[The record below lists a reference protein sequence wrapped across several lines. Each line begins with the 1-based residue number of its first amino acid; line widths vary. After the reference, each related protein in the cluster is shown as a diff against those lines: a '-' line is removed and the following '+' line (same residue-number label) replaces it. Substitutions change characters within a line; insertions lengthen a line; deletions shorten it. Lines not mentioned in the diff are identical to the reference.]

1 MSETAPS
8 DQDDLLGGLAPSD
21 DVPPYHP
28 DDPGFG
34 MEDAGPASQPM
45 PQPEPKTPLDVL
57 RNIFGYDSFRGQQ
70 AEIIDHV
77 IAGNDALVLMPTGG
91 GKSLCYQVPALCRDG
106 TAVVVSPLIALM
118 KDQVDALNQ
127 LGIKAAF
134 INSTLHP
141 EAAREI
147 ETRAIEGDID
157 LLYVAP
163 ERFAT
168 DRFLNL
174 LDRIRISLFA
184 IDEAHCVSQWGHD
197 FRPEYRRLDLL
208 PKRFP
213 HVPRIALTA
222 TADTPT
228 RKDIAENLHLTEARS
243 FITGFDRPNITYRI
257 ETKGNAK
264 QRLLS
269 FLNREHPNDA
279 GIVYCLSRRKTE
291 DVAQWLTDNGRP
303 ALPYHA
309 GLSQEMRQRHQDRFL
324 REDGLIICAT
334 VAFGMGIDKP
344 NVRFVAHLN
353 LPKSMEAYY
362 QETGRAGRDGL
373 PANAWMNYD
382 LSDIVSIRSMLLSSE
397 APDSQKRIEQ
407 RKLDALVG
415 LAETTKCR
423 RQVILSYFGE
433 DVTEPCGNCD
443 TCLEPVDTWDATDA
457 SRKALSAVYRTG
469 QRFGP
474 AHIIEVLMG
483 RKTEKIRQ
491 NGHDGLSVYAIG
503 KDIAQPQWRSV
514 FRQLLAMGYLQVDV
528 EGHGGV
534 FLTDDCRPVLRG
546 EKVVEMRLDTSE
558 RKRATTKRL
567 RDFDTEFDT
576 EEDRDLWERLRTL
589 RRELATTQ
597 NVPPYVI
604 FSDRTLWEMVRFKPR
619 TLEDMAAIN
628 GVGAKKLDQYGL
640 VFLDVVDSRR

>member
-1 MSETAPS
+1 MN
-8 DQDDLLGGLAPSD
+8 DLLDRPVQRLPI
-21 DVPPYHP
+21 
-28 DDPGFG
+28 
-34 MEDAGPASQPM
+34 
-45 PQPEPKTPLDVL
+45 DVL
-57 RNIFGYDSFRGQQ
+57 REVFGYDSFRGQQ

-91 GKSLCYQVPALCRDG
+91 GKSLCYQVPALCCSG

-127 LGIKAAF
+127 LGVKAAF
-134 INSTLHP
+134 INSTLAP

-147 ETRAIEGDID
+147 EARAVDGDID

-174 LDRIRISLFA
+174 LDRISISLFA

-208 PKRFP
+208 PTRFA

-228 RKDIAENLHLTEARS
+228 RKDIAENLHLTDAKC

-269 FLNREHPNDA
+269 FLNREHAEDA

-309 GLSQEMRQRHQDRFL
+309 GLTQETRQLHQDRFL
-324 REDGLIICAT
+324 REDGMIICAT

-382 LSDIVSIRSMLLSSE
+382 LSDIVSIRSMVASSDAPE
-397 APDSQKRIEQ
+397 AQKRIES

-433 DVTEPCGNCD
+433 DQHQPCGNCD

-474 AHIIEVLMG
+474 AHVIEVLMG

-491 NGHDGLSVYAIG
+491 NGHDQLSVYAIG
-503 KDIAQPQWRSV
+503 KDIPQPQWRSV

-534 FLTDDCRPVLRG
+534 YLTEESRPVLRG
-546 EKVVEMRLDTSE
+546 EKVVEMRKDPGES
-558 RKRATTKRL
+558 KRAMTRRL
-567 RDFDTEFDT
+567 RDFDTEFENED
-576 EEDRDLWERLRTL
+576 DRDLWERLRTM
-589 RRELATTQ
+589 RRELATSQ

-619 TLEDMAAIN
+619 TLEDMASIN
-628 GVGAKKLDQYGL
+628 GVGVKKLDQYGL
-640 VFLDVVDSRR
+640 AFLDVMDGRR

>member
-1 MSETAPS
+1 MPDTIPLTG
-8 DQDDLLGGLAPSD
+8 LLD
-21 DVPPYHP
+21 R
-28 DDPGFG
+28 
-34 MEDAGPASQPM
+34 PAQRLPI
-45 PQPEPKTPLDVL
+45 DVL
-57 RNIFGYDSFRGQQ
+57 REVFGYDSFRGQQ

-91 GKSLCYQVPALCRDG
+91 GKSLCYQIPALCRSG
-106 TAVVVSPLIALM
+106 TAIVVSPLIALM
-118 KDQVDALNQ
+118 KDQVDALSQ
-127 LGIKAAF
+127 LGVKAAF
-134 INSTLHP
+134 INSTLSP
-141 EAAREI
+141 DAAREI
-147 ETRAIEGDID
+147 ETRAIDGDID

-174 LDRIRISLFA
+174 LDRISISLFA

-208 PKRFP
+208 PTRFP
-213 HVPRIALTA
+213 HVPRVALTA

-228 RKDIAENLHLTEARS
+228 RKDIAENLHLTNAQC
-243 FITGFDRPNITYRI
+243 FLTGFDRPNITYRI
-257 ETKGNAK
+257 ETKGNSK

-269 FLNREHPNDA
+269 FLNREHPEDA

-309 GLSQEMRQRHQDRFL
+309 GLTQETRQLHQDRFL

-382 LSDIVSIRSMLLSSE
+382 LSDIVSIRSMLASSD
-397 APDSQKRIEQ
+397 APDSQKRIES

-415 LAETTKCR
+415 LAETTRCR

-433 DVTEPCGNCD
+433 EDTKPCGNCD
-443 TCLEPVDTWDATDA
+443 TCLEPVDTWDATEA

-491 NGHDGLSVYAIG
+491 NNHDDLSVYGIG
-503 KDIAQPQWRSV
+503 KDVSQPQWRSV

-534 FLTDDCRPVLRG
+534 YLTEESRPVLRG
-546 EKVVEMRLDTSE
+546 EKVVEMRKDPGES
-558 RKRATTKRL
+558 KRTMTKRL
-567 RDFDTEFDT
+567 RDFDTEFEN

-589 RRELATTQ
+589 RRELATSQ

-619 TLEDMAAIN
+619 TLQDMASIN
-628 GVGAKKLDQYGL
+628 GVGVKKLDQYAL
-640 VFLDVVDSRR
+640 VFLDVMDGRR

>member
-1 MSETAPS
+1 MPEPMS
-8 DQDDLLGGLAPSD
+8 DLLD
-21 DVPPYHP
+21 R
-28 DDPGFG
+28 
-34 MEDAGPASQPM
+34 PAQRLPI
-45 PQPEPKTPLDVL
+45 DVL
-57 RNIFGYDSFRGQQ
+57 REVFGYDSFRGQQ

-91 GKSLCYQVPALCRDG
+91 GKSLCYQVPALCRPG

-127 LGIKAAF
+127 LGVKAAF
-134 INSTLHP
+134 INSSMAP
-141 EAAREI
+141 DAAREI
-147 ETRAIEGDID
+147 ETRAIDGDID

-163 ERFAT
+163 ERFAS
-168 DRFLNL
+168 DRFLSL
-174 LDRIRISLFA
+174 LDRISISLFA

-208 PKRFP
+208 PTRFS

-228 RKDIAENLHLTEARS
+228 RKDIAENLHLTQAQC

-269 FLNREHPNDA
+269 FLNREHAEDA

-291 DVAQWLTDNGRP
+291 DVAQWLSENGRA

-309 GLSQEMRQRHQDRFL
+309 GLTQETRQLHQDRFL

-382 LSDIVSIRSMLLSSE
+382 LSDIVSIRSMVAGSE
-397 APDSQKRIEQ
+397 APEAQKRIES

-433 DVTEPCGNCD
+433 NQHQPCGNCD
-443 TCLEPVDTWDATDA
+443 TCLEPVETWDATDA

-474 AHIIEVLMG
+474 AHVIEVLMG

-491 NGHDGLSVYAIG
+491 NGHDKLSVYAIG

-534 FLTDDCRPVLRG
+534 YLTEESRPVLRG
-546 EKVVEMRLDTSE
+546 EKVVEMRKDPGET
-558 RKRATTKRL
+558 KRAMTRRL
-567 RDFDTEFDT
+567 RDFDTEFEN

-589 RRELATTQ
+589 RRELATSQ

-619 TLEDMAAIN
+619 TLEDMTSIN
-628 GVGAKKLDQYGL
+628 GVGVKKLDQYGL
-640 VFLDVVDSRR
+640 VFLDVMDGRR

>member
-1 MSETAPS
+1 MP
-8 DQDDLLGGLAPSD
+8 DLLDRP
-21 DVPPYHP
+21 VQR
-28 DDPGFG
+28 
-34 MEDAGPASQPM
+34 QPI
-45 PQPEPKTPLDVL
+45 DVL
-57 RNIFGYDSFRGQQ
+57 QEVFGYDRFRGQQ

-91 GKSLCYQVPALCRDG
+91 GKSLCYQVPALCRPG

-127 LGIKAAF
+127 LGVKAAF
-134 INSTLHP
+134 INSTLAP
-141 EAAREI
+141 DAAREI
-147 ETRAIEGDID
+147 ETRAVDGDID

-163 ERFAT
+163 ERFAS

-174 LDRIRISLFA
+174 LDRISISLFA

-208 PKRFP
+208 PTRFA

-228 RKDIAENLHLTEARS
+228 RKDIAENLHLTDAQC

-269 FLNREHPNDA
+269 FLNREHPKDA

-291 DVAQWLTDNGRP
+291 DVAQWLSDNGRP

-309 GLSQEMRQRHQDRFL
+309 GLTQETRQLHQDRFL

-382 LSDIVSIRSMLLSSE
+382 LSDIVSIRSMVAGSE
-397 APDSQKRIEQ
+397 APEAQKRIES

-423 RQVILSYFGE
+423 REVILSYFGE
-433 DVTEPCGNCD
+433 DRHDPCGNCD
-443 TCLEPVDTWDATDA
+443 TCLEPVETWDATQA

-474 AHIIEVLMG
+474 AHVIEVLMG

-491 NGHDGLSVYAIG
+491 NGHDQLSVYAIG

-534 FLTDDCRPVLRG
+534 YLTEESRPVLRG
-546 EKVVEMRLDTSE
+546 EKVVEMRKDPGE
-558 RKRATTKRL
+558 NKRAMTKRL
-567 RDFDTEFDT
+567 RDFDTEFEN

-619 TLEDMAAIN
+619 TLEDMASIN
-628 GVGAKKLDQYGL
+628 GVGVKKLDQYGL
-640 VFLDVVDSRR
+640 PFLDVMDGRR

>member
-1 MSETAPS
+1 MN
-8 DQDDLLGGLAPSD
+8 DLLD
-21 DVPPYHP
+21 R
-28 DDPGFG
+28 
-34 MEDAGPASQPM
+34 PAQRLPI
-45 PQPEPKTPLDVL
+45 DVL
-57 RNIFGYDSFRGQQ
+57 REVFGYDSFRGQQ

-91 GKSLCYQVPALCRDG
+91 GKSLCYQVPALCRPG

-127 LGIKAAF
+127 LGVKAAF
-134 INSTLHP
+134 INSTLAP
-141 EAAREI
+141 DAAREI
-147 ETRAIEGDID
+147 ETRAVDGDID

-163 ERFAT
+163 ERFAS

-174 LDRIRISLFA
+174 LDRISISLFA

-208 PKRFP
+208 PTRFA

-228 RKDIAENLHLTEARS
+228 RKDIAENLHLTDAQC

-269 FLNREHPNDA
+269 FLNREHAEDA

-291 DVAQWLTDNGRP
+291 DVAQWLSENGRP

-309 GLSQEMRQRHQDRFL
+309 GLTQETRQLHQDRFL

-382 LSDIVSIRSMLLSSE
+382 LSDIVSIRSMVLGSDAPE
-397 APDSQKRIEQ
+397 AQKRIES

-433 DVTEPCGNCD
+433 DQHQPCGNCD
-443 TCLEPVDTWDATDA
+443 TCLEPVETWDATQA

-474 AHIIEVLMG
+474 AHVIEVLMG

-491 NGHDGLSVYAIG
+491 NGHDKLSVYAIG

-534 FLTDDCRPVLRG
+534 YLTEESRPVLRG
-546 EKVVEMRLDTSE
+546 EKVVEMRKDPGES
-558 RKRATTKRL
+558 KRAMTKRL
-567 RDFDTEFDT
+567 RDFDTEFEN

-589 RRELATTQ
+589 RRELATSQ

-619 TLEDMAAIN
+619 TLEDMASIN
-628 GVGAKKLDQYGL
+628 GVGVKKLDQYGL
-640 VFLDVVDSRR
+640 AFLDVMDGRR

>member
-1 MSETAPS
+1 MSDPSFFADSDFETSPTPPPVRAP
-8 DQDDLLGGLAPSD
+8 LEVLK
-21 DVPPYHP
+21 DV
-28 DDPGFG
+28 
-34 MEDAGPASQPM
+34 
-45 PQPEPKTPLDVL
+45 
-57 RNIFGYDSFRGQQ
+57 FGYDSFRGPQ

-91 GKSLCYQVPALCRDG
+91 GKSLCYQVPALCRPG

-118 KDQVDALNQ
+118 KDQVDALTQ

-134 INSTLHP
+134 INSTLAPDH
-141 EAAREI
+141 AREI
-147 ETRAIEGDID
+147 EMRAIEGDID

-208 PKRFP
+208 PTRFP

-222 TADTPT
+222 TADAPT
-228 RKDIAENLHLTEARS
+228 RKDIAENLHLTDARC
-243 FITGFDRPNITYRI
+243 FLTGFDRPNITYRI
-257 ETKGNAK
+257 ETKGNGK

-269 FLNREHPNDA
+269 FLNREHAEDA

-291 DVAQWLTDNGRP
+291 DIAQWLTDNGRP

-309 GLSQEMRQRHQDRFL
+309 GLSQETRQLHQDRFL

-382 LSDIVSIRSMLLSSE
+382 LSDIVSIRGMLISSD
-397 APDSQKRIEQ
+397 APDAQKRIEQ
-407 RKLDALVG
+407 RKLDALIG

-433 DVTEPCGNCD
+433 ADAKPCGNCD

-474 AHIIEVLMG
+474 AHVIEVLMG
-483 RKTEKIRQ
+483 RNTEKIRQ
-491 NGHDGLSVYAIG
+491 TGHDKTTVYGLG

-514 FRQLLAMGYLQVDV
+514 FRQLLAMGYLQVDE

-534 FLTDDCRPVLRG
+534 YLTEASRPVLRG

-558 RKRATTKRL
+558 RKRATTQRL
-567 RDFDTEFDT
+567 RDFDTFF
-576 EEDRDLWERLRTL
+576 EDEDDRKMWEALRAL
-589 RRELATTQ
+589 RRELATSQ

-604 FSDRTLWEMVRFKPR
+604 FNDRTLSEMVRFKPR
-619 TLEDMAAIN
+619 NLNDMAAIN

-640 VFLDVVDSRR
+640 AFLDITDGRT

>member
-1 MSETAPS
+1 MPDTAPLP
-8 DQDDLLGGLAPSD
+8 DLLD
-21 DVPPYHP
+21 R
-28 DDPGFG
+28 
-34 MEDAGPASQPM
+34 PAQRLPI
-45 PQPEPKTPLDVL
+45 DVL
-57 RNIFGYDSFRGQQ
+57 REVFGYDSFRGQQ

-91 GKSLCYQVPALCRDG
+91 GKSLCYQIPALCRSG
-106 TAVVVSPLIALM
+106 TAIVVSPLIALM
-118 KDQVDALNQ
+118 KDQVDALSQ
-127 LGIKAAF
+127 LGVKAAF
-134 INSTLHP
+134 INSTLSP
-141 EAAREI
+141 DAAREI
-147 ETRAIEGDID
+147 ETRAIDGDID

-174 LDRIRISLFA
+174 LDRISISLFA

-208 PKRFP
+208 PTRFP
-213 HVPRIALTA
+213 HVPRVALTA

-228 RKDIAENLHLTEARS
+228 RKDIAENLHLTNAQC
-243 FITGFDRPNITYRI
+243 FLTGFDRPNITYRI
-257 ETKGNAK
+257 ETKGNSK

-269 FLNREHPNDA
+269 FLNREHPEDA

-309 GLSQEMRQRHQDRFL
+309 GLTQETRQLHQDRFL

-382 LSDIVSIRSMLLSSE
+382 LSDIVSIRSMLASSD
-397 APDSQKRIEQ
+397 APDSQKRIES

-415 LAETTKCR
+415 LAETTRCR

-433 DVTEPCGNCD
+433 EDTKPCGNCD
-443 TCLEPVDTWDATDA
+443 TCLEPVDTWDATEA

-491 NGHDGLSVYAIG
+491 NNHDDLSVYGIG
-503 KDIAQPQWRSV
+503 KDVSQPQWRSV

-534 FLTDDCRPVLRG
+534 YLTEESRPVLRG
-546 EKVVEMRLDTSE
+546 EKVVEMRKDPGES
-558 RKRATTKRL
+558 KRTMTKRL
-567 RDFDTEFDT
+567 RDFDTEFEN

-589 RRELATTQ
+589 RRELAISQ

-619 TLEDMAAIN
+619 TLQDMASIN
-628 GVGAKKLDQYGL
+628 GVGVKKLDQYGL
-640 VFLDVVDSRR
+640 VFLDVMDGRR

>member
-1 MSETAPS
+1 MPDTSPTT
-8 DQDDLLGGLAPSD
+8 DLLD
-21 DVPPYHP
+21 R
-28 DDPGFG
+28 
-34 MEDAGPASQPM
+34 PARRLPI
-45 PQPEPKTPLDVL
+45 DVL
-57 RNIFGYDSFRGQQ
+57 REVFGYDSFRGQQ
-70 AEIIDHV
+70 AEVIDHV

-91 GKSLCYQVPALCRDG
+91 GKSLCYQVPALCLPG
-106 TAVVVSPLIALM
+106 TAIVVSPLIALM
-118 KDQVDALNQ
+118 KDQVDALSQ
-127 LGIKAAF
+127 LGVKAAF
-134 INSTLHP
+134 INSTLSLD
-141 EAAREI
+141 AAREI
-147 ETRAIEGDID
+147 EARVIDGDID

-174 LDRIRISLFA
+174 LDRISISLFA

-208 PKRFP
+208 PTRFA

-222 TADTPT
+222 TADAPT
-228 RKDIAENLHLTEARS
+228 RKDIAENLHLTNAQC
-243 FITGFDRPNITYRI
+243 FLTGFDRPNITYRI
-257 ETKGNAK
+257 ETKGNSK

-269 FLNREHPNDA
+269 FLNREHIEDA

-291 DVAQWLTDNGRP
+291 DVAQWLSDNGRP

-309 GLSQEMRQRHQDRFL
+309 GLPQETRQLHQDRFL
-324 REDGLIICAT
+324 REEGLIICAT

-382 LSDIVSIRSMLLSSE
+382 LSDIVSIRSMLASSD
-397 APDSQKRIEQ
+397 APDSQKRIES

-433 DVTEPCGNCD
+433 EDIKPCGNCD
-443 TCLEPVDTWDATDA
+443 TCLEPVETWDATEA
-457 SRKALSAVYRTG
+457 SRKALSGVYRTG

-491 NGHDGLSVYAIG
+491 NNHDSLSVYGIG
-503 KDIAQPQWRSV
+503 KDIPQPQWRSI

-528 EGHGGV
+528 EGHGGIY
-534 FLTDDCRPVLRG
+534 LTEESRPVLRG
-546 EKVVEMRLDTSE
+546 EKVVEMRKDPGE
-558 RKRATTKRL
+558 NKRTTTKRL
-567 RDFDTEFDT
+567 RDFDTNFED
-576 EEDRDLWERLRTL
+576 EEDRDLWERLRSQ
-589 RRELATTQ
+589 RRELATSQ

-619 TLEDMAAIN
+619 TLEDMASIN
-628 GVGAKKLDQYGL
+628 GIGAKKLDQYGL
-640 VFLDVVDSRR
+640 VFLDVMDGRR

>member
-1 MSETAPS
+1 MP
-8 DQDDLLGGLAPSD
+8 DLLDRP
-21 DVPPYHP
+21 VQR
-28 DDPGFG
+28 
-34 MEDAGPASQPM
+34 QPI
-45 PQPEPKTPLDVL
+45 DVL
-57 RNIFGYDSFRGQQ
+57 QEVFGYDSFRGQQ

-91 GKSLCYQVPALCRDG
+91 GKSLCYQVPALCRPG
-106 TAVVVSPLIALM
+106 TAVIVSPLIALM

-127 LGIKAAF
+127 LGVKAAF
-134 INSTLHP
+134 INSTLAP
-141 EAAREI
+141 DAAREI
-147 ETRAIEGDID
+147 ETRAVDGDID

-163 ERFAT
+163 ERFAS

-174 LDRIRISLFA
+174 LDRISISLFA

-208 PKRFP
+208 PTRFA

-228 RKDIAENLHLTEARS
+228 RKDIAENLHLTDAQC

-269 FLNREHPNDA
+269 FLNREHPKDA

-291 DVAQWLTDNGRP
+291 DVAQWLSDNGRP

-309 GLSQEMRQRHQDRFL
+309 GLTQETRQLHQDRFL

-382 LSDIVSIRSMLLSSE
+382 LSDIVSIRSMVAGSE
-397 APDSQKRIEQ
+397 APEAQKRIES

-433 DVTEPCGNCD
+433 DRHDPCGNCD
-443 TCLEPVDTWDATDA
+443 TCLEPVETWDATQA

-474 AHIIEVLMG
+474 AHVIEVLMG

-491 NGHDGLSVYAIG
+491 NGHDQLSVYAIG

-534 FLTDDCRPVLRG
+534 YLTEESRPVLRG
-546 EKVVEMRLDTSE
+546 EKVVEMRKDPGE
-558 RKRATTKRL
+558 NKRAMTKRL
-567 RDFDTEFDT
+567 RDFDTEFEN

-589 RRELATTQ
+589 RRELATSQ

-619 TLEDMAAIN
+619 TLEDMASIN
-628 GVGAKKLDQYGL
+628 GVGVKKLDQYGL
-640 VFLDVVDSRR
+640 PFLDVMDGRR

>member
-1 MSETAPS
+1 MN
-8 DQDDLLGGLAPSD
+8 DLLDRPVQRLPI
-21 DVPPYHP
+21 
-28 DDPGFG
+28 
-34 MEDAGPASQPM
+34 
-45 PQPEPKTPLDVL
+45 DVL
-57 RNIFGYDSFRGQQ
+57 REVFGYDSFRGQQ

-91 GKSLCYQVPALCRDG
+91 GKSLCYQVPALCRPG

-127 LGIKAAF
+127 LGVKAAF
-134 INSTLHP
+134 INSTLAP

-147 ETRAIEGDID
+147 EARAVDGDID

-174 LDRIRISLFA
+174 LDRISISLFA

-208 PKRFP
+208 PTRFA

-228 RKDIAENLHLTEARS
+228 RKDIAENLHLTDAKC

-269 FLNREHPNDA
+269 FLNREHAEDA

-309 GLSQEMRQRHQDRFL
+309 GLTQETRQLHQDRFL
-324 REDGLIICAT
+324 REDGMIICAT

-382 LSDIVSIRSMLLSSE
+382 LSDIVSIRSMVASSDAPE
-397 APDSQKRIEQ
+397 AQKRIES

-433 DVTEPCGNCD
+433 DQHQPCGNCD

-474 AHIIEVLMG
+474 AHVIEVLMG

-491 NGHDGLSVYAIG
+491 NGHDQLSVYAIG
-503 KDIAQPQWRSV
+503 KDIPQPQWRSV

-534 FLTDDCRPVLRG
+534 YLTEESRPVLRG
-546 EKVVEMRLDTSE
+546 EKVVEMRKDPGES
-558 RKRATTKRL
+558 KRAMTRRL
-567 RDFDTEFDT
+567 RDFDTEFEN
-576 EEDRDLWERLRTL
+576 EEDRDLWERLRTM
-589 RRELATTQ
+589 RRELATSQ

-619 TLEDMAAIN
+619 TLEDMASIN
-628 GVGAKKLDQYGL
+628 GVGVKKLDQYGL
-640 VFLDVVDSRR
+640 AFLDVMDGRR

>member
-1 MSETAPS
+1 MPEPMS
-8 DQDDLLGGLAPSD
+8 DLLD
-21 DVPPYHP
+21 R
-28 DDPGFG
+28 
-34 MEDAGPASQPM
+34 PAQHQPI
-45 PQPEPKTPLDVL
+45 DVL
-57 RNIFGYDSFRGQQ
+57 QEVFGYDSFRGQQ

-91 GKSLCYQVPALCRDG
+91 GKSLCYQVPALCRPG

-127 LGIKAAF
+127 LGVKAAF
-134 INSTLHP
+134 INSTLAP
-141 EAAREI
+141 DAAREI
-147 ETRAIEGDID
+147 ETRAVDGDID

-163 ERFAT
+163 ERFAS

-174 LDRIRISLFA
+174 LDRISISLFA

-208 PKRFP
+208 PTRFS

-228 RKDIAENLHLTEARS
+228 RKDIAENLHLTDAQC

-269 FLNREHPNDA
+269 FLNREHAEDA

-291 DVAQWLTDNGRP
+291 DVAQWLSDNGRP

-309 GLSQEMRQRHQDRFL
+309 GLTQETRQLHQDRFL

-382 LSDIVSIRSMLLSSE
+382 LSDIVSIRSMVASSE
-397 APDSQKRIEQ
+397 APEAQKRIES

-433 DVTEPCGNCD
+433 DQHQPCGNCD
-443 TCLEPVDTWDATDA
+443 TCLEPVDTWDATQA

-474 AHIIEVLMG
+474 AHVIEVLMG

-491 NGHDGLSVYAIG
+491 NGHDKLSVYAIG

-534 FLTDDCRPVLRG
+534 YLTEESRPVLRG
-546 EKVVEMRLDTSE
+546 EKVVEMRKDPGE
-558 RKRATTKRL
+558 NKRAMTKRL
-567 RDFDTEFDT
+567 RDFDTEFEN

-589 RRELATTQ
+589 RRELAATQ

-619 TLEDMAAIN
+619 TLEDMASIN
-628 GVGAKKLDQYGL
+628 GVGVKKLDQYGL
-640 VFLDVVDSRR
+640 PFLDVMDGRR

>member
-1 MSETAPS
+1 MN
-8 DQDDLLGGLAPSD
+8 DLLDRP
-21 DVPPYHP
+21 VQR
-28 DDPGFG
+28 
-34 MEDAGPASQPM
+34 QPI
-45 PQPEPKTPLDVL
+45 DVL
-57 RNIFGYDSFRGQQ
+57 REVFGYDSFRGQQ

-91 GKSLCYQVPALCRDG
+91 GKSLCYQVPALCRHG
-106 TAVVVSPLIALM
+106 TAIVVSPLIALM

-127 LGIKAAF
+127 LGVKAAF
-134 INSTLHP
+134 INSTLSP
-141 EAAREI
+141 DAAREI
-147 ETRAIEGDID
+147 ETRAVDGDID

-174 LDRIRISLFA
+174 LDRISISLFA

-208 PKRFP
+208 PTRFS

-228 RKDIAENLHLTEARS
+228 RKDIAENLHLTDAQC

-257 ETKGNAK
+257 ETKGNSK

-269 FLNREHPNDA
+269 FLNREHPEDA

-309 GLSQEMRQRHQDRFL
+309 GLTQETRQLHQDRFL
-324 REDGLIICAT
+324 REDGMIICAT

-382 LSDIVSIRSMLLSSE
+382 LSDIVSIRSMVASSDAPE
-397 APDSQKRIEQ
+397 AQKRIES

-433 DVTEPCGNCD
+433 DQHQPCGNCD
-443 TCLEPVDTWDATDA
+443 TCLEPVETWDATDA

-474 AHIIEVLMG
+474 AHVIEVLMG

-491 NGHDGLSVYAIG
+491 NGHDDLSVYAIG

-534 FLTDDCRPVLRG
+534 YLTEESRPVLRG
-546 EKVVEMRLDTSE
+546 EKVVEMRMDPGES
-558 RKRATTKRL
+558 KRAMTRRL
-567 RDFDTEFDT
+567 RDFDTEFENED
-576 EEDRDLWERLRTL
+576 DRDLWERLRTM
-589 RRELATTQ
+589 RRELATSQ

-619 TLEDMAAIN
+619 TLQDMASIN
-628 GVGAKKLDQYGL
+628 GVGVKKLDQYGL
-640 VFLDVVDSRR
+640 AFLDVMDGRR

>member
-1 MSETAPS
+1 MLFNEF
-8 DQDDLLGGLAPSD
+8 DL
-21 DVPPYHP
+21 
-28 DDPGFG
+28 
-34 MEDAGPASQPM
+34 PAS
-45 PQPEPKTPLDVL
+45 PEPPAAKSPRQVLQDV
-57 RNIFGYDSFRGQQ
+57 FGYDSFRGSQ
-70 AEIIDHV
+70 AEIVDHV
-77 IAGNDALVLMPTGG
+77 ITGNDALVLMPTGG
-91 GKSLCYQVPALCRDG
+91 GKSLCYQIPALCRHG
-106 TAVVVSPLIALM
+106 TAIVVSPLIALM
-118 KDQVDALNQ
+118 KDQVDALTQ
-127 LGIKAAF
+127 LGIKAAY
-134 INSTLHP
+134 INSTLSSDL
-141 EAAREI
+141 AREV
-147 ETRAIEGDID
+147 EMRAVEGDID

-174 LDRIRISLFA
+174 LDRISISLFA

-197 FRPEYRRLDLL
+197 FRPEYRKLDLL
-208 PKRFP
+208 PTRFP

-222 TADTPT
+222 TADAPT
-228 RKDIAENLHLTEARS
+228 RKDIAENLHLTEARC
-243 FITGFDRPNITYRI
+243 FMTGFDRPNITYRI
-257 ETKGNAK
+257 ETKGNSK

-269 FLNREHPNDA
+269 FLNREHPEDA

-291 DVAQWLTDNGRP
+291 DVAQWLSDNGRS

-309 GLSQEMRQRHQDRFL
+309 GLSQEMRQLHQDRFL
-324 REDGLIICAT
+324 REEGLIICAT

-382 LSDIVSIRSMLLSSE
+382 LSDIVSIRGMLAASD
-397 APDSQKRIEQ
+397 APDTQKRIEQ
-407 RKLDALVG
+407 RKLDALIG

-433 DVTEPCGNCD
+433 SDAKPCGNCD

-474 AHIIEVLMG
+474 AHVIEVLMG
-483 RKTEKIRQ
+483 RNTEKIRQ
-491 NGHDGLSVYAIG
+491 NGHDKTSVYGLG

-514 FRQLLAMGYLQVDV
+514 FRQLLAMGYLQVNE

-534 FLTDDCRPVLRG
+534 YLTEESRPVLRG

-558 RKRATTKRL
+558 RKRATTQRL
-567 RDFDTEFDT
+567 RDFDTFF
-576 EEDRDLWERLRTL
+576 EDESDREMWEALRRL
-589 RRELATTQ
+589 RRELAQEQ

-604 FSDRTLWEMVRFKPR
+604 FNDRTLSEMVKFKPR
-619 TLEDMAAIN
+619 SLNEMAAIN

-640 VFLDVVDSRR
+640 AFLDITDGRQ

>member
-1 MSETAPS
+1 MP
-8 DQDDLLGGLAPSD
+8 DLLD
-21 DVPPYHP
+21 R
-28 DDPGFG
+28 
-34 MEDAGPASQPM
+34 PAQRQPI
-45 PQPEPKTPLDVL
+45 DVL
-57 RNIFGYDSFRGQQ
+57 QEVFGYDSFRGQQ

-91 GKSLCYQVPALCRDG
+91 GKSLCYQVPALCRPG

-127 LGIKAAF
+127 LGVKAAF
-134 INSTLHP
+134 INSTLAP
-141 EAAREI
+141 DAAREI
-147 ETRAIEGDID
+147 ETRAVDGDID

-163 ERFAT
+163 ERFAS

-174 LDRIRISLFA
+174 LDRISISLFA

-208 PKRFP
+208 PTRFA

-228 RKDIAENLHLTEARS
+228 RKDIAENLHLTDAQC

-269 FLNREHPNDA
+269 FLNREHAEDA

-291 DVAQWLTDNGRP
+291 DVAQWLSENGRP

-309 GLSQEMRQRHQDRFL
+309 GLAQETRQLHQDRFL

-382 LSDIVSIRSMLLSSE
+382 LSDIVSIRSMVAGSDAPE
-397 APDSQKRIEQ
+397 AQKRIES

-415 LAETTKCR
+415 LAETTRCR

-433 DVTEPCGNCD
+433 DRHEPCGNCD
-443 TCLEPVDTWDATDA
+443 TCL
-457 SRKALSAVYRTG
+457 
-469 QRFGP
+469 
-474 AHIIEVLMG
+474 
-483 RKTEKIRQ
+483 
-491 NGHDGLSVYAIG
+491 
-503 KDIAQPQWRSV
+503 
-514 FRQLLAMGYLQVDV
+514 
-528 EGHGGV
+528 
-534 FLTDDCRPVLRG
+534 
-546 EKVVEMRLDTSE
+546 
-558 RKRATTKRL
+558 
-567 RDFDTEFDT
+567 
-576 EEDRDLWERLRTL
+576 
-589 RRELATTQ
+589 
-597 NVPPYVI
+597 
-604 FSDRTLWEMVRFKPR
+604 
-619 TLEDMAAIN
+619 
-628 GVGAKKLDQYGL
+628 
-640 VFLDVVDSRR
+640 

>member
-1 MSETAPS
+1 MQRLPI
-8 DQDDLLGGLAPSD
+8 
-21 DVPPYHP
+21 
-28 DDPGFG
+28 
-34 MEDAGPASQPM
+34 
-45 PQPEPKTPLDVL
+45 DVL
-57 RNIFGYDSFRGQQ
+57 REVFGYDSFRGQQ
-70 AEIIDHV
+70 AEIIHHV

-91 GKSLCYQVPALCRDG
+91 GKSLCYQIPALCRPG

-118 KDQVDALNQ
+118 KDQVDALSQ
-127 LGIKAAF
+127 LGVKAAF
-134 INSTLHP
+134 INSTLTP

-147 ETRAIEGDID
+147 ETRAVDGDID

-174 LDRIRISLFA
+174 LDRISISLFA

-208 PKRFP
+208 PTRFP
-213 HVPRIALTA
+213 HVPRVALTA

-228 RKDIAENLHLTEARS
+228 RKDIAENLHLTNAQC
-243 FITGFDRPNITYRI
+243 FLTGFDRPNITYRI
-257 ETKGNAK
+257 ETKGNSK

-269 FLNREHPNDA
+269 FLNREHPEDA

-309 GLSQEMRQRHQDRFL
+309 GLTQETRQLHQDRFL

-382 LSDIVSIRSMLLSSE
+382 LSDIVSIRSMLASSD
-397 APDSQKRIEQ
+397 APDSQKRIES

-433 DVTEPCGNCD
+433 EDAKPCGNCD

-491 NGHDGLSVYAIG
+491 NSHDDLSVYGIG
-503 KDIAQPQWRSV
+503 KDVSQPQWRSV

-534 FLTDDCRPVLRG
+534 YLTEESRPVLRG
-546 EKVVEMRLDTSE
+546 EKVVEMRKDPGES
-558 RKRATTKRL
+558 KRTMTKRL
-567 RDFDTEFDT
+567 RDFDTEFEN

-589 RRELATTQ
+589 RRELATSQ

-619 TLEDMAAIN
+619 TLQDMASIN
-628 GVGAKKLDQYGL
+628 GVGVKKLDQYGL
-640 VFLDVVDSRR
+640 VFLDVMDGRR

>member
-1 MSETAPS
+1 MPDTAPLTG
-8 DQDDLLGGLAPSD
+8 LLD
-21 DVPPYHP
+21 R
-28 DDPGFG
+28 
-34 MEDAGPASQPM
+34 PAQRLPI
-45 PQPEPKTPLDVL
+45 DVL
-57 RNIFGYDSFRGQQ
+57 RDVFGYDSFRGQQ

-91 GKSLCYQVPALCRDG
+91 GKSLCYQIPALCRSG
-106 TAVVVSPLIALM
+106 TAIVVSPLIALM
-118 KDQVDALNQ
+118 KDQVDALSQ
-127 LGIKAAF
+127 LGVKAAF
-134 INSTLHP
+134 INSTLSP
-141 EAAREI
+141 DAAREI
-147 ETRAIEGDID
+147 ETRAIDGDID

-174 LDRIRISLFA
+174 LDRISISLFA

-208 PKRFP
+208 PTRFP
-213 HVPRIALTA
+213 HVPRVALTA

-228 RKDIAENLHLTEARS
+228 RKDIAENLHLTNAQC
-243 FITGFDRPNITYRI
+243 FLTGFDRPNITYRI
-257 ETKGNAK
+257 ETKGNSK

-269 FLNREHPNDA
+269 FLNREHPEDA

-309 GLSQEMRQRHQDRFL
+309 GLTQETRQLHQDRFL

-362 QETGRAGRDGL
+362 KETGRAGRDGL

-382 LSDIVSIRSMLLSSE
+382 LSDIVSIRSMLASSD
-397 APDSQKRIEQ
+397 APDSQKRIES

-415 LAETTKCR
+415 LAETTRCR

-433 DVTEPCGNCD
+433 EDTKPCGNCD
-443 TCLEPVDTWDATDA
+443 TCLEPVDTWDATEA

-491 NGHDGLSVYAIG
+491 NNHDDLSVYGIG
-503 KDIAQPQWRSV
+503 KDVSQPQWRSV

-534 FLTDDCRPVLRG
+534 YLTEESRPVLRG
-546 EKVVEMRLDTSE
+546 EKVVEMRKDPGES
-558 RKRATTKRL
+558 KRTMTKRL
-567 RDFDTEFDT
+567 RDFDTEFEN

-589 RRELATTQ
+589 RRELATSQ

-619 TLEDMAAIN
+619 TLQDMASIN
-628 GVGAKKLDQYGL
+628 GVGVKKLDQYGL
-640 VFLDVVDSRR
+640 VFLDVMDGRR

>member
-1 MSETAPS
+1 MP
-8 DQDDLLGGLAPSD
+8 DLLD
-21 DVPPYHP
+21 R
-28 DDPGFG
+28 
-34 MEDAGPASQPM
+34 PAQRQPI
-45 PQPEPKTPLDVL
+45 DVL
-57 RNIFGYDSFRGQQ
+57 QEVFGYDSFRGQQ

-77 IAGNDALVLMPTGG
+77 ISGNDALVLMPTGG
-91 GKSLCYQVPALCRDG
+91 GKSLCYQVPALCRPG

-127 LGIKAAF
+127 LGVKAAF
-134 INSTLHP
+134 INSTLAP
-141 EAAREI
+141 DAAREI
-147 ETRAIEGDID
+147 ETRAVDGDID

-163 ERFAT
+163 ERFAS

-174 LDRIRISLFA
+174 LDRISISLFA

-208 PKRFP
+208 PTRFA

-228 RKDIAENLHLTEARS
+228 RKDIAENLHLTDAQC

-269 FLNREHPNDA
+269 FLNREHPKDA

-291 DVAQWLTDNGRP
+291 DVAQWLSDNGRP

-309 GLSQEMRQRHQDRFL
+309 GLTQETRQLHQDRFL

-382 LSDIVSIRSMLLSSE
+382 LSDIVSIRSMVAGSE
-397 APDSQKRIEQ
+397 APEAQKRIES

-433 DVTEPCGNCD
+433 DRHDPCGNCD
-443 TCLEPVDTWDATDA
+443 TCLEPVETWDATQA

-474 AHIIEVLMG
+474 AHVIEVLMG

-491 NGHDGLSVYAIG
+491 NGHYQLSVYAIG

-534 FLTDDCRPVLRG
+534 YLTEESRPVLRG
-546 EKVVEMRLDTSE
+546 EKVVEMRKDRGE
-558 RKRATTKRL
+558 NKRAMTKRL
-567 RDFDTEFDT
+567 RDFDTEFEN

-589 RRELATTQ
+589 RRELATSQ

-619 TLEDMAAIN
+619 TLEDMASIN
-628 GVGAKKLDQYGL
+628 GVGVKKLDQYGL
-640 VFLDVVDSRR
+640 PFLDVMDGRR

>member
-1 MSETAPS
+1 MN
-8 DQDDLLGGLAPSD
+8 DLLDRPVQRLPI
-21 DVPPYHP
+21 
-28 DDPGFG
+28 
-34 MEDAGPASQPM
+34 
-45 PQPEPKTPLDVL
+45 DVL
-57 RNIFGYDSFRGQQ
+57 REVFGYDSFRGQQ

-91 GKSLCYQVPALCRDG
+91 GKSLCYQVPALCRSG

-127 LGIKAAF
+127 LGVKAAF
-134 INSTLHP
+134 INSTLAP

-147 ETRAIEGDID
+147 EARAVDGDID

-174 LDRIRISLFA
+174 LDRISISLFA

-208 PKRFP
+208 PTRFA

-228 RKDIAENLHLTEARS
+228 RKDIAENLHLTDAKC

-269 FLNREHPNDA
+269 FLNREHAEDA

-309 GLSQEMRQRHQDRFL
+309 GLTQETRQLHQDRFL
-324 REDGLIICAT
+324 REDGMIICAT

-382 LSDIVSIRSMLLSSE
+382 LSDIVSIRSMVASSDAPE
-397 APDSQKRIEQ
+397 AQKRIES

-433 DVTEPCGNCD
+433 DQHQPCGNCD

-474 AHIIEVLMG
+474 AHVIEVLMG

-491 NGHDGLSVYAIG
+491 NGHDQLSVYAIG
-503 KDIAQPQWRSV
+503 KDIPQPQWRSV

-534 FLTDDCRPVLRG
+534 YLTEESRPVLRG
-546 EKVVEMRLDTSE
+546 EKVVEMRKDPGES
-558 RKRATTKRL
+558 KRAMTRRL
-567 RDFDTEFDT
+567 RDFDTEFEN
-576 EEDRDLWERLRTL
+576 EEDRDLWERLRTM
-589 RRELATTQ
+589 RRELATSQ

-604 FSDRTLWEMVRFKPR
+604 FSDRTLWEMVRFKPC
-619 TLEDMAAIN
+619 TLEDMASIN
-628 GVGAKKLDQYGL
+628 GVGVKKLDQYGL
-640 VFLDVVDSRR
+640 AFLDVMDGRR

>member
-1 MSETAPS
+1 MN
-8 DQDDLLGGLAPSD
+8 DLLDRPVQRLPI
-21 DVPPYHP
+21 
-28 DDPGFG
+28 
-34 MEDAGPASQPM
+34 
-45 PQPEPKTPLDVL
+45 DVL
-57 RNIFGYDSFRGQQ
+57 REVFGYDSFRGQQ

-91 GKSLCYQVPALCRDG
+91 GKSLCYQVPALCRPG

-118 KDQVDALNQ
+118 KDQVDALSQ
-127 LGIKAAF
+127 LGVKAAF
-134 INSTLHP
+134 INSTLAP
-141 EAAREI
+141 DAAREI
-147 ETRAIEGDID
+147 EARAVDGDID

-174 LDRIRISLFA
+174 LDRISISLFA

-208 PKRFP
+208 PTRFA

-228 RKDIAENLHLTEARS
+228 RKDIAENLHLTDAEC

-257 ETKGNAK
+257 ETKGNSK

-269 FLNREHPNDA
+269 FLNREHPEDA

-309 GLSQEMRQRHQDRFL
+309 GLTQETRQLHQDRFL

-382 LSDIVSIRSMLLSSE
+382 LSDIVSIRSMVASSDAPE
-397 APDSQKRIEQ
+397 AQKRIES

-433 DVTEPCGNCD
+433 DQHKPCGNCD
-443 TCLEPVDTWDATDA
+443 TCLEPVETWDATDA

-474 AHIIEVLMG
+474 AHVIEVLMG

-491 NGHDGLSVYAIG
+491 NGHDDLSVYGIG

-534 FLTDDCRPVLRG
+534 YLTEESRPVLRG
-546 EKVVEMRLDTSE
+546 EKVVEMRKDPGES
-558 RKRATTKRL
+558 KRAMTKRL
-567 RDFDTEFDT
+567 RDFDTEFEN
-576 EEDRDLWERLRTL
+576 EEDRDLWERLRTM
-589 RRELATTQ
+589 RRELATSQ

-619 TLEDMAAIN
+619 TLEDMASIN
-628 GVGAKKLDQYGL
+628 GVGIKKLDQYGL
-640 VFLDVVDSRR
+640 AFLDVMDGRR

>member
-1 MSETAPS
+1 MN
-8 DQDDLLGGLAPSD
+8 DLLD
-21 DVPPYHP
+21 R
-28 DDPGFG
+28 
-34 MEDAGPASQPM
+34 PALRQPI
-45 PQPEPKTPLDVL
+45 DVL
-57 RNIFGYDSFRGQQ
+57 RDVFGYDSFRGQQ

-91 GKSLCYQVPALCRDG
+91 GKSLCYQVPALCRPG

-127 LGIKAAF
+127 LGVKAAF
-134 INSTLHP
+134 INSTLAP
-141 EAAREI
+141 DAAREI
-147 ETRAIEGDID
+147 EARAVDGDID

-174 LDRIRISLFA
+174 LDRISISLFA

-208 PKRFP
+208 PTRFA

-222 TADTPT
+222 TADSPT
-228 RKDIAENLHLTEARS
+228 RKDIAENLQLTDAQC

-257 ETKGNAK
+257 ETKGNSK

-269 FLNREHPNDA
+269 FLNREHAEDA

-291 DVAQWLTDNGRP
+291 DVAQWLSDNGRP

-309 GLSQEMRQRHQDRFL
+309 GLTQETRQLHQDRFL

-382 LSDIVSIRSMLLSSE
+382 LSDIVSIRSMVASSDAPE
-397 APDSQKRIEQ
+397 AQKRIES

-433 DVTEPCGNCD
+433 DQHQPCGNCD
-443 TCLEPVDTWDATDA
+443 TCLEPVETWDATDA

-474 AHIIEVLMG
+474 AHVIEVLMG

-491 NGHDGLSVYAIG
+491 NGHDDLSVYAIG
-503 KDIAQPQWRSV
+503 KDISQPQWRSV

-534 FLTDDCRPVLRG
+534 YLTEDSRPVLRG
-546 EKVVEMRLDTSE
+546 EKVVEMRKDPGES
-558 RKRATTKRL
+558 KRAMTKRL
-567 RDFDTEFDT
+567 RDFDTEFEN
-576 EEDRDLWERLRTL
+576 EEDRDLWERLRTM
-589 RRELATTQ
+589 RRELATSQ

-619 TLEDMAAIN
+619 TLEDMASIN
-628 GVGAKKLDQYGL
+628 GVGIKKLDQYGL
-640 VFLDVVDSRR
+640 AFLDVIDGRR

>member
-1 MSETAPS
+1 ML
-8 DQDDLLGGLAPSD
+8 QD
-21 DVPPYHP
+21 V
-28 DDPGFG
+28 
-34 MEDAGPASQPM
+34 
-45 PQPEPKTPLDVL
+45 
-57 RNIFGYDSFRGQQ
+57 FGYDSFRGSQ
-70 AEIIDHV
+70 AEIVDHV
-77 IAGNDALVLMPTGG
+77 ITGNDALVLMPTGG
-91 GKSLCYQVPALCRDG
+91 GKSLCYQIPALCRHG
-106 TAVVVSPLIALM
+106 TAIVVSPLIALM
-118 KDQVDALNQ
+118 KDQVDALTQ
-127 LGIKAAF
+127 LGIKAAY
-134 INSTLHP
+134 INSTLSSDL
-141 EAAREI
+141 AREV
-147 ETRAIEGDID
+147 EMRAVEGDID

-174 LDRIRISLFA
+174 LDRISISLFA

-197 FRPEYRRLDLL
+197 FRPEYRKLDLL
-208 PKRFP
+208 PTRFP

-222 TADTPT
+222 TADAPT
-228 RKDIAENLHLTEARS
+228 RKDIAENLHLTEARC
-243 FITGFDRPNITYRI
+243 FMTGFDRPNITYRI
-257 ETKGNAK
+257 ETKGNSK

-269 FLNREHPNDA
+269 FLNREHPEDA

-291 DVAQWLTDNGRP
+291 DVAQWLSDNGRS

-309 GLSQEMRQRHQDRFL
+309 GLSQEMRQLHQDRFL
-324 REDGLIICAT
+324 REEGLIICAT

-382 LSDIVSIRSMLLSSE
+382 LSDIVSIRGMLAASD
-397 APDSQKRIEQ
+397 APDTQKRIEQ
-407 RKLDALVG
+407 RKLDALIG

-433 DVTEPCGNCD
+433 SDAKPCGNCD

-474 AHIIEVLMG
+474 AHVIEVLMG
-483 RKTEKIRQ
+483 RNTEKIRQ
-491 NGHDGLSVYAIG
+491 NGHDKTSVYGLG

-514 FRQLLAMGYLQVDV
+514 FRQLLAMGYLQVNE

-534 FLTDDCRPVLRG
+534 YLTEESRPVLRG

-558 RKRATTKRL
+558 RKRATTQRL
-567 RDFDTEFDT
+567 RDFDTFF
-576 EEDRDLWERLRTL
+576 EDESDREMWEALRRL
-589 RRELATTQ
+589 RRELAQEQ

-604 FSDRTLWEMVRFKPR
+604 FNDRTLSEMVKFKPR
-619 TLEDMAAIN
+619 SLNEMAAIN

-640 VFLDVVDSRR
+640 AFLDITDGRQ

>member
-1 MSETAPS
+1 MQRLPI
-8 DQDDLLGGLAPSD
+8 
-21 DVPPYHP
+21 
-28 DDPGFG
+28 
-34 MEDAGPASQPM
+34 
-45 PQPEPKTPLDVL
+45 DVL
-57 RNIFGYDSFRGQQ
+57 REVFGYDSFRGQQ

-91 GKSLCYQVPALCRDG
+91 GKSLCYQIPALCRPG

-118 KDQVDALNQ
+118 KDQVDALSQ
-127 LGIKAAF
+127 LGVKAAF
-134 INSTLHP
+134 INSTLTP

-147 ETRAIEGDID
+147 ETRAVDGDID

-174 LDRIRISLFA
+174 LDRISISLFA

-208 PKRFP
+208 PTRFP
-213 HVPRIALTA
+213 HVPRVALTA

-228 RKDIAENLHLTEARS
+228 RKDIAENLHLTNAQC
-243 FITGFDRPNITYRI
+243 FLTGFDRPNITYRI
-257 ETKGNAK
+257 ETKGNSK

-269 FLNREHPNDA
+269 FLNREHPEDA

-309 GLSQEMRQRHQDRFL
+309 GLTQETRQLHQDRFL

-382 LSDIVSIRSMLLSSE
+382 LSDIVSIRSMLASSD
-397 APDSQKRIEQ
+397 APDSQKRIES

-433 DVTEPCGNCD
+433 EDAKPCGNCD

-491 NGHDGLSVYAIG
+491 NSHDYLSVYGIG
-503 KDIAQPQWRSV
+503 KDVSQPQWRSV

-534 FLTDDCRPVLRG
+534 YLTEESRPVLRG
-546 EKVVEMRLDTSE
+546 EKVVEMRKDPGES
-558 RKRATTKRL
+558 KRAMTKRL
-567 RDFDTEFDT
+567 RDFDTEFES
-576 EEDRDLWERLRTL
+576 EEDRDLWERLRNL
-589 RRELATTQ
+589 RRELASSQ

-619 TLEDMAAIN
+619 TLQDMASIN
-628 GVGAKKLDQYGL
+628 GVGVKKLDQYGL
-640 VFLDVVDSRR
+640 VFLDVMDGRR

>member
-1 MSETAPS
+1 
-8 DQDDLLGGLAPSD
+8 
-21 DVPPYHP
+21 
-28 DDPGFG
+28 
-34 MEDAGPASQPM
+34 M
-45 PQPEPKTPLDVL
+45 PIDVL
-57 RNIFGYDSFRGQQ
+57 RDVFGYDSFRGQQ

-91 GKSLCYQVPALCRDG
+91 GKSLCYQIPALCRSG
-106 TAVVVSPLIALM
+106 TAIVVSPLIALM
-118 KDQVDALNQ
+118 KDQVDALSQ
-127 LGIKAAF
+127 LGVKAAF
-134 INSTLHP
+134 INSTLSP
-141 EAAREI
+141 DAAREI
-147 ETRAIEGDID
+147 ETRAIDGDID

-174 LDRIRISLFA
+174 LDRISISLFA

-208 PKRFP
+208 PTRFP
-213 HVPRIALTA
+213 HVPRVALTA

-228 RKDIAENLHLTEARS
+228 RKDIAENLHLTNAQC
-243 FITGFDRPNITYRI
+243 FLTGFDRPNITYRI
-257 ETKGNAK
+257 ETKGNSK

-269 FLNREHPNDA
+269 FLNREHAEDA

-291 DVAQWLTDNGRP
+291 DVAQWLTDNCRP

-309 GLSQEMRQRHQDRFL
+309 GLTQETRQLHQDRFL

-382 LSDIVSIRSMLLSSE
+382 LSDIVSIRSMLASSD
-397 APDSQKRIEQ
+397 APDSQKRIES

-433 DVTEPCGNCD
+433 EDAKPCGNCD
-443 TCLEPVDTWDATDA
+443 TCLEPVDTWDATEA

-491 NGHDGLSVYAIG
+491 NSHDDLSVYGIG
-503 KDIAQPQWRSV
+503 KDVSQPQWRSV

-534 FLTDDCRPVLRG
+534 YLTEESRPVLRG
-546 EKVVEMRLDTSE
+546 EKVVEMRKDPGES
-558 RKRATTKRL
+558 KRTMTKRL
-567 RDFDTEFDT
+567 RDFDTEFEN

-589 RRELATTQ
+589 RRELATSQ

-619 TLEDMAAIN
+619 TLQDMASIN
-628 GVGAKKLDQYGL
+628 GVGVKKLDQYGL
-640 VFLDVVDSRR
+640 VFLDVMDGRR

>member
-1 MSETAPS
+1 MPDTAPLTG
-8 DQDDLLGGLAPSD
+8 LLD
-21 DVPPYHP
+21 R
-28 DDPGFG
+28 
-34 MEDAGPASQPM
+34 PAQRLPI
-45 PQPEPKTPLDVL
+45 DVL
-57 RNIFGYDSFRGQQ
+57 REVFGYDSFRGQQ

-91 GKSLCYQVPALCRDG
+91 GKSLCYQIPALCRSG
-106 TAVVVSPLIALM
+106 TAIVVSPLIALM
-118 KDQVDALNQ
+118 KDQVDALSQ
-127 LGIKAAF
+127 LGVKAAF
-134 INSTLHP
+134 INSTLSP
-141 EAAREI
+141 DAAREI
-147 ETRAIEGDID
+147 ETRAIDGDID

-174 LDRIRISLFA
+174 LDRISISLFA

-208 PKRFP
+208 PTRFP
-213 HVPRIALTA
+213 HVPRVALTA

-228 RKDIAENLHLTEARS
+228 RKDIAENLHLTNAQC
-243 FITGFDRPNITYRI
+243 FLTGFDRPNITYRI
-257 ETKGNAK
+257 ETKGNSK

-269 FLNREHPNDA
+269 FLNREHPEDA

-309 GLSQEMRQRHQDRFL
+309 GLTQETRQLHQDRFL

-382 LSDIVSIRSMLLSSE
+382 LSDIVSIRSMLASSD
-397 APDSQKRIEQ
+397 APDSQKRIES

-415 LAETTKCR
+415 LAETTRCR

-433 DVTEPCGNCD
+433 EDTKPCGNCD
-443 TCLEPVDTWDATDA
+443 TCLEPVDTWDATEA

-491 NGHDGLSVYAIG
+491 NNHDDLSVYGIG
-503 KDIAQPQWRSV
+503 KDVSQPQWRSV

-534 FLTDDCRPVLRG
+534 YLTEESRPVLRG
-546 EKVVEMRLDTSE
+546 EKVVEMRKDPGES
-558 RKRATTKRL
+558 KRTMTKRL
-567 RDFDTEFDT
+567 RDFDTEFEN
-576 EEDRDLWERLRTL
+576 EEDRDLWERLRPL
-589 RRELATTQ
+589 RRELATSQ

-619 TLEDMAAIN
+619 TLQDMASIN
-628 GVGAKKLDQYGL
+628 GVGVKKLDQYGL
-640 VFLDVVDSRR
+640 VFLDVMDGRR

>member
-1 MSETAPS
+1 MP
-8 DQDDLLGGLAPSD
+8 DLLDRP
-21 DVPPYHP
+21 VQR
-28 DDPGFG
+28 
-34 MEDAGPASQPM
+34 QPI
-45 PQPEPKTPLDVL
+45 DVL
-57 RNIFGYDSFRGQQ
+57 QEVFGYDSFRGQQ

-91 GKSLCYQVPALCRDG
+91 GKSLCYQVPALCRPG

-127 LGIKAAF
+127 LGVKAAF
-134 INSTLHP
+134 INSTLAP
-141 EAAREI
+141 DAAREI
-147 ETRAIEGDID
+147 ETRAVDGDID

-163 ERFAT
+163 ERFAS

-174 LDRIRISLFA
+174 LDRISISLFA

-208 PKRFP
+208 PTRFA
-213 HVPRIALTA
+213 HAPRIALTA

-228 RKDIAENLHLTEARS
+228 RKDIAENLQLTDAQC

-269 FLNREHPNDA
+269 FLNREHPKDA

-291 DVAQWLTDNGRP
+291 DVAQWLSDNGRP

-309 GLSQEMRQRHQDRFL
+309 GLTQETRQLHQDRFL

-382 LSDIVSIRSMLLSSE
+382 LSDIVSIRSMVAGSE
-397 APDSQKRIEQ
+397 APEAQKRIES

-433 DVTEPCGNCD
+433 DRHDPCGNCD
-443 TCLEPVDTWDATDA
+443 TCLEPVETWDATQA

-474 AHIIEVLMG
+474 AHVIEVLMG

-491 NGHDGLSVYAIG
+491 NGHDQLSVYAIG
-503 KDIAQPQWRSV
+503 KDIALPQWRSV

-534 FLTDDCRPVLRG
+534 YLTEESRPVLRG
-546 EKVVEMRLDTSE
+546 EKVVEMRKDPGE
-558 RKRATTKRL
+558 NKRAMTKRL
-567 RDFDTEFDT
+567 RDFDTEFEN

-589 RRELATTQ
+589 RRELATSQ

-619 TLEDMAAIN
+619 TLEDMASIN
-628 GVGAKKLDQYGL
+628 GVGVKKLDQYGL
-640 VFLDVVDSRR
+640 PFLDVMDGRR

>member
-1 MSETAPS
+1 M
-8 DQDDLLGGLAPSD
+8 
-21 DVPPYHP
+21 
-28 DDPGFG
+28 
-34 MEDAGPASQPM
+34 
-45 PQPEPKTPLDVL
+45 
-57 RNIFGYDSFRGQQ
+57 
-70 AEIIDHV
+70 
-77 IAGNDALVLMPTGG
+77 
-91 GKSLCYQVPALCRDG
+91 
-106 TAVVVSPLIALM
+106 
-118 KDQVDALNQ
+118 
-127 LGIKAAF
+127 
-134 INSTLHP
+134 
-141 EAAREI
+141 
-147 ETRAIEGDID
+147 
-157 LLYVAP
+157 
-163 ERFAT
+163 RF
-168 DRFLNL
+168 
-174 LDRIRISLFA
+174 S
-184 IDEAHCVSQWGHD
+184 
-197 FRPEYRRLDLL
+197 
-208 PKRFP
+208 

-228 RKDIAENLHLTEARS
+228 RKDIAENLHLTDAQC

-269 FLNREHPNDA
+269 FLNREHPEDA

-291 DVAQWLTDNGRP
+291 DVAQWLSENGRP

-309 GLSQEMRQRHQDRFL
+309 GLTQETRQLHQDRFL

-382 LSDIVSIRSMLLSSE
+382 LSDIVSIRSMVASSE
-397 APDSQKRIEQ
+397 APEAQKRIES

-433 DVTEPCGNCD
+433 DQHQPCGNCD
-443 TCLEPVDTWDATDA
+443 TCLEPVETWDATEA

-474 AHIIEVLMG
+474 AHVIEVLMG

-491 NGHDGLSVYAIG
+491 NGHDKLSVYAIG
-503 KDIAQPQWRSV
+503 KDIAQPQWRSI

-534 FLTDDCRPVLRG
+534 YLTEESRPVLRG
-546 EKVVEMRLDTSE
+546 EKVVEMRKDPGES
-558 RKRATTKRL
+558 KRAMTKRL
-567 RDFDTEFDT
+567 RDFDTEFEN

-589 RRELATTQ
+589 RRELATNQ

-619 TLEDMAAIN
+619 TLEDMATIN
-628 GVGAKKLDQYGL
+628 GVGVKKLDQYGL
-640 VFLDVVDSRR
+640 AFLDVMDGRR

>member
-1 MSETAPS
+1 MSSTDE
-8 DQDDLLGGLAPSD
+8 
-21 DVPPYHP
+21 
-28 DDPGFG
+28 
-34 MEDAGPASQPM
+34 PAL
-45 PQPEPKTPLDVL
+45 KTPQQVL
-57 RNIFGYDSFRGQQ
+57 KDIFGYDSFRGVQ
-70 AEIIDHV
+70 ADIIDHV

-91 GKSLCYQVPALCRDG
+91 GKSLCYQIPALCRHG
-106 TAVVVSPLIALM
+106 TAIVVSPLIALM
-118 KDQVDALNQ
+118 KDQVDALTQ
-127 LGIKAAF
+127 LGIKAAY
-134 INSTLHP
+134 INSTLSP
-141 EAAREI
+141 DLAREV
-147 ETRAIEGDID
+147 EMRAIEGDVD

-174 LDRIRISLFA
+174 LDRISISLFA

-197 FRPEYRRLDLL
+197 FRPEYRKLDIL
-208 PKRFP
+208 PTRFA

-222 TADTPT
+222 TADAPT
-228 RKDIAENLHLTEARS
+228 RKDIAENLHLSDARC
-243 FITGFDRPNITYRI
+243 FMTGFDRPNITYRI
-257 ETKGNAK
+257 ETKGNSK

-269 FLNREHPNDA
+269 FLNREHPDDA

-291 DVAQWLTDNGRP
+291 DVAQWLSDNGRP

-309 GLSQEMRQRHQDRFL
+309 GLSQETRQLHQDRFL
-324 REDGLIICAT
+324 REEGLIICAT

-382 LSDIVSIRSMLLSSE
+382 LSDIVSIRGMLASSD
-397 APDSQKRIEQ
+397 APDAQKRIEQ
-407 RKLDALVG
+407 RKLDALIG

-433 DVTEPCGNCD
+433 TDAKPCGNCD

-474 AHIIEVLMG
+474 AHVIEVLMG
-483 RKTEKIRQ
+483 RNTEKIRQ
-491 NGHDGLSVYAIG
+491 NGHEQTSVYGLG

-514 FRQLLAMGYLQVDV
+514 FRQLLAMGYLQVDE

-534 FLTDDCRPVLRG
+534 YLTEESRPVLRG
-546 EKVVEMRLDTSE
+546 EKVVEMRLDASE
-558 RKRATTKRL
+558 RKRATTQRL
-567 RDFDTEFDT
+567 RDFDTFF
-576 EEDRDLWERLRTL
+576 EDEDDRQMWEALRKLRRDLAQE
-589 RRELATTQ
+589 Q

-604 FSDRTLWEMVRFKPR
+604 FNDRTLSEMVKFKPR
-619 TLEDMAAIN
+619 SLNEMAAIN

-640 VFLDVVDSRR
+640 AFLDITDGRM

>member
-1 MSETAPS
+1 MN
-8 DQDDLLGGLAPSD
+8 DLLDRPVQRLPI
-21 DVPPYHP
+21 
-28 DDPGFG
+28 
-34 MEDAGPASQPM
+34 
-45 PQPEPKTPLDVL
+45 DVL
-57 RNIFGYDSFRGQQ
+57 REVFGYDSFRGQQ

-91 GKSLCYQVPALCRDG
+91 GKSLCYQVPALCRSG

-127 LGIKAAF
+127 LGVKAAF
-134 INSTLHP
+134 INSTLAP

-147 ETRAIEGDID
+147 EARAVDGDID

-174 LDRIRISLFA
+174 LDRISISLFA

-208 PKRFP
+208 PTRFA

-228 RKDIAENLHLTEARS
+228 RKDIAENLHLTDAKC

-269 FLNREHPNDA
+269 FLNREHAEDA

-309 GLSQEMRQRHQDRFL
+309 GLTQETRQLHQDRFL
-324 REDGLIICAT
+324 REDGMIICAT

-382 LSDIVSIRSMLLSSE
+382 LSDIVSIRSMVASSDAPE
-397 APDSQKRIEQ
+397 AQKRIES

-433 DVTEPCGNCD
+433 DQHQPCGNCD

-474 AHIIEVLMG
+474 AHVIEVLMG

-491 NGHDGLSVYAIG
+491 NGHDQLSVYAIG
-503 KDIAQPQWRSV
+503 KDIPQPQWRSI

-534 FLTDDCRPVLRG
+534 YLTEESRPVLRG
-546 EKVVEMRLDTSE
+546 EKVVEMRKDPGES
-558 RKRATTKRL
+558 KRAMTRRL
-567 RDFDTEFDT
+567 RDFDTEFENED
-576 EEDRDLWERLRTL
+576 DRDLWERLRTM
-589 RRELATTQ
+589 RRELATSQ

-619 TLEDMAAIN
+619 TLEDMASIN
-628 GVGAKKLDQYGL
+628 GVGVKKLDQYGL
-640 VFLDVVDSRR
+640 AFLDVMDGRR

>member
-1 MSETAPS
+1 MP
-8 DQDDLLGGLAPSD
+8 DLLD
-21 DVPPYHP
+21 R
-28 DDPGFG
+28 
-34 MEDAGPASQPM
+34 PAQRQPI
-45 PQPEPKTPLDVL
+45 DVL
-57 RNIFGYDSFRGQQ
+57 QEVFGYDSFRGQQ

-77 IAGNDALVLMPTGG
+77 ISGNDALVLMPTGG
-91 GKSLCYQVPALCRDG
+91 GKSLCYQVPALCRPG

-127 LGIKAAF
+127 LGVKAAF
-134 INSTLHP
+134 INSTLAP
-141 EAAREI
+141 DAAREI
-147 ETRAIEGDID
+147 ETRAVDGDID

-163 ERFAT
+163 ERFAS

-174 LDRIRISLFA
+174 LDRISISLFA

-208 PKRFP
+208 PTRFA

-228 RKDIAENLHLTEARS
+228 RKDIAENLHLTDAQC

-269 FLNREHPNDA
+269 FLNREHAKDA

-291 DVAQWLTDNGRP
+291 DVAQWLSDNGRP

-309 GLSQEMRQRHQDRFL
+309 GLTQETRQLHQDRFL

-382 LSDIVSIRSMLLSSE
+382 LSDIVSIRSMVAGSE
-397 APDSQKRIEQ
+397 APEAQKRIES

-433 DVTEPCGNCD
+433 DRHDPCGNCD
-443 TCLEPVDTWDATDA
+443 TCLEPVETWDATQA

-474 AHIIEVLMG
+474 AHVIEVLMG

-491 NGHDGLSVYAIG
+491 NGHDQLSVYAIG

-534 FLTDDCRPVLRG
+534 YLTEESRPVLRG
-546 EKVVEMRLDTSE
+546 EKVVEMRKDPGE
-558 RKRATTKRL
+558 NKRAMTKRL
-567 RDFDTEFDT
+567 RDFDTEFEN

-589 RRELATTQ
+589 RRELATSQ

-619 TLEDMAAIN
+619 TLEDMASIN
-628 GVGAKKLDQYGL
+628 GVGVKKLDQYGL
-640 VFLDVVDSRR
+640 PFLDVMDGRR

>member
-1 MSETAPS
+1 MN
-8 DQDDLLGGLAPSD
+8 DLLDRPVQRLPI
-21 DVPPYHP
+21 
-28 DDPGFG
+28 
-34 MEDAGPASQPM
+34 
-45 PQPEPKTPLDVL
+45 DVL
-57 RNIFGYDSFRGQQ
+57 REVFGYDSFRGQQ

-91 GKSLCYQVPALCRDG
+91 GKSLCYQVPALCRPG

-127 LGIKAAF
+127 LGVKAAF
-134 INSTLHP
+134 INSTLAP

-147 ETRAIEGDID
+147 EARAVDGDID

-174 LDRIRISLFA
+174 LDRISISLFA

-208 PKRFP
+208 PTRFA

-228 RKDIAENLHLTEARS
+228 RKDIAENLHLTDAKC

-269 FLNREHPNDA
+269 FLNREHAEDA

-309 GLSQEMRQRHQDRFL
+309 GLTQETRQLHQDRFL
-324 REDGLIICAT
+324 REDGMIICAT

-382 LSDIVSIRSMLLSSE
+382 LSDIVSIRSMVASSDAPE
-397 APDSQKRIEQ
+397 AQKRIES

-433 DVTEPCGNCD
+433 DQHQPCGNCD
-443 TCLEPVDTWDATDA
+443 TCLEPVETWDATDA

-474 AHIIEVLMG
+474 AHVIEVLMG

-491 NGHDGLSVYAIG
+491 NGHDQLSVYAIG
-503 KDIAQPQWRSV
+503 KDIPQPQWRSV

-534 FLTDDCRPVLRG
+534 YLTEESRPVLRG
-546 EKVVEMRLDTSE
+546 EKVVEMRKDPGES
-558 RKRATTKRL
+558 KRAMTRRL
-567 RDFDTEFDT
+567 RDFDTEFEN
-576 EEDRDLWERLRTL
+576 EEDRDLWERLRTM
-589 RRELATTQ
+589 RRELATSQ

-619 TLEDMAAIN
+619 TLEDMASIN
-628 GVGAKKLDQYGL
+628 GVGVKKLDQYGL
-640 VFLDVVDSRR
+640 AFLDVMDGRR

>member
-1 MSETAPS
+1 MPEPVS
-8 DQDDLLGGLAPSD
+8 DLLD
-21 DVPPYHP
+21 R
-28 DDPGFG
+28 
-34 MEDAGPASQPM
+34 PARRLPI
-45 PQPEPKTPLDVL
+45 DVL
-57 RNIFGYDSFRGQQ
+57 REVFGYDSFRGQQ

-91 GKSLCYQVPALCRDG
+91 GKSLCYQVPALCRPG

-127 LGIKAAF
+127 LGVKAAF
-134 INSTLHP
+134 INSTLAP
-141 EAAREI
+141 DAAREI
-147 ETRAIEGDID
+147 ETRAVEGDID

-163 ERFAT
+163 ERFAS

-174 LDRIRISLFA
+174 LERISISLFA

-208 PKRFP
+208 PTRFA

-228 RKDIAENLHLTEARS
+228 RKDIAENLHLTDARC

-291 DVAQWLTDNGRP
+291 DVAQWLSDNGRP

-309 GLSQEMRQRHQDRFL
+309 GLTQETRQLHQDRFL

-382 LSDIVSIRSMLLSSE
+382 LSDIVSIRSMVAGSDAPE
-397 APDSQKRIEQ
+397 AQKRIES

-433 DVTEPCGNCD
+433 DQHQPCGNCD
-443 TCLEPVDTWDATDA
+443 TCLEPVETWDATQA
-457 SRKALSAVYRTG
+457 SRMALSAVYRTG

-474 AHIIEVLMG
+474 AHVIEVLMG

-491 NGHDGLSVYAIG
+491 NGHDKLSVYAIG
-503 KDIAQPQWRSV
+503 KDITQPQWRSV

-534 FLTDDCRPVLRG
+534 YLTEESRPVLRG
-546 EKVVEMRLDTSE
+546 EKVVEMRKDPGES
-558 RKRATTKRL
+558 KRTMTRRL
-567 RDFDTEFDT
+567 RDFDTEFEN

-589 RRELATTQ
+589 RRELATNQ

-619 TLEDMAAIN
+619 TLEDMASIN
-628 GVGAKKLDQYGL
+628 GVGVKKLDQYGL
-640 VFLDVVDSRR
+640 AFLDVMDGRR

>member
-1 MSETAPS
+1 
-8 DQDDLLGGLAPSD
+8 LLD
-21 DVPPYHP
+21 R
-28 DDPGFG
+28 
-34 MEDAGPASQPM
+34 PAQRLPI
-45 PQPEPKTPLDVL
+45 DVL
-57 RNIFGYDSFRGQQ
+57 REVFGYDSFRGQQ

-91 GKSLCYQVPALCRDG
+91 GKSLCYQIPALCRSG
-106 TAVVVSPLIALM
+106 TAIVVSPLIALM
-118 KDQVDALNQ
+118 KDQVDALSQ
-127 LGIKAAF
+127 LGVKAAF
-134 INSTLHP
+134 INSTLSP
-141 EAAREI
+141 DAAREI
-147 ETRAIEGDID
+147 ETRAIDGDID

-174 LDRIRISLFA
+174 LDRISISLFA

-208 PKRFP
+208 PTRFP
-213 HVPRIALTA
+213 HVPRVALTA

-228 RKDIAENLHLTEARS
+228 RKDIAENLHLTNAQC
-243 FITGFDRPNITYRI
+243 FLTGFDRPNITYRI
-257 ETKGNAK
+257 ETKGNSK

-269 FLNREHPNDA
+269 FLNREHPEDA

-309 GLSQEMRQRHQDRFL
+309 GLTQETRQLHQDRFL

-382 LSDIVSIRSMLLSSE
+382 LSDIVSIRSMLASSD
-397 APDSQKRIEQ
+397 APDSQKRIES

-415 LAETTKCR
+415 LAETTRCR

-433 DVTEPCGNCD
+433 EDTKPCGNCD
-443 TCLEPVDTWDATDA
+443 TCLEPVDTWDATEA

-491 NGHDGLSVYAIG
+491 NNHDDLSVYGIG
-503 KDIAQPQWRSV
+503 KDVSQPQWRSV

-534 FLTDDCRPVLRG
+534 YLTEESRPVLRG
-546 EKVVEMRLDTSE
+546 EKVVEMRKDPGES
-558 RKRATTKRL
+558 KRTMTKRL
-567 RDFDTEFDT
+567 RDFDTEFEN

-589 RRELATTQ
+589 RRELATSQ

-619 TLEDMAAIN
+619 TLQDMASIN
-628 GVGAKKLDQYGL
+628 GVGVKKLDQYGL
-640 VFLDVVDSRR
+640 VFLDVMDGRR

>member
-1 MSETAPS
+1 MPDTIPLTG
-8 DQDDLLGGLAPSD
+8 LLD
-21 DVPPYHP
+21 R
-28 DDPGFG
+28 
-34 MEDAGPASQPM
+34 PAQRLPI
-45 PQPEPKTPLDVL
+45 DVL
-57 RNIFGYDSFRGQQ
+57 REVFGYDSFRGQQ

-91 GKSLCYQVPALCRDG
+91 GKSLCYQIPALCRSG
-106 TAVVVSPLIALM
+106 TAIVVSPLIALM
-118 KDQVDALNQ
+118 KDQVDALSQ
-127 LGIKAAF
+127 LGVKAAF
-134 INSTLHP
+134 INSTLSP
-141 EAAREI
+141 DAAREI
-147 ETRAIEGDID
+147 ETRAIDGDID

-174 LDRIRISLFA
+174 LDRISISLFA

-208 PKRFP
+208 PTRFP
-213 HVPRIALTA
+213 HVPRVALTA

-228 RKDIAENLHLTEARS
+228 RKDIAENLHLTNAQC
-243 FITGFDRPNITYRI
+243 FLTGFDRPNITYRI
-257 ETKGNAK
+257 ETKGNSK

-269 FLNREHPNDA
+269 FLNREHPEDA

-309 GLSQEMRQRHQDRFL
+309 GLTQETRQLHQDRFL

-382 LSDIVSIRSMLLSSE
+382 LSDIVSIRSMLASPD
-397 APDSQKRIEQ
+397 APDSQKRIES

-415 LAETTKCR
+415 LAETTRCR

-433 DVTEPCGNCD
+433 EDTKPCGNCD
-443 TCLEPVDTWDATDA
+443 TCLEPVDTWDATEA

-491 NGHDGLSVYAIG
+491 NNHDDLSVYGIG
-503 KDIAQPQWRSV
+503 KDVSQPQWRSV

-534 FLTDDCRPVLRG
+534 YLTEESRPVLRG
-546 EKVVEMRLDTSE
+546 EKVVEMRKDPGES
-558 RKRATTKRL
+558 KRTMTKRL
-567 RDFDTEFDT
+567 RDFDTEFEN

-589 RRELATTQ
+589 RRELATSQ

-619 TLEDMAAIN
+619 TLQDMASIN
-628 GVGAKKLDQYGL
+628 GVGVKKLDQYGL
-640 VFLDVVDSRR
+640 VFLDVMDGRR

>member
-1 MSETAPS
+1 MQRLPI
-8 DQDDLLGGLAPSD
+8 
-21 DVPPYHP
+21 
-28 DDPGFG
+28 
-34 MEDAGPASQPM
+34 
-45 PQPEPKTPLDVL
+45 DVL
-57 RNIFGYDSFRGQQ
+57 REVFGYDSFRGQQ

-91 GKSLCYQVPALCRDG
+91 GKSLCYQIPALCRSG
-106 TAVVVSPLIALM
+106 TAIVVSPLIALM
-118 KDQVDALNQ
+118 KDQVDALSQ
-127 LGIKAAF
+127 LGVKAAF
-134 INSTLHP
+134 INSTLTP

-147 ETRAIEGDID
+147 ETRAVDGDID

-174 LDRIRISLFA
+174 LDRISISLFA

-208 PKRFP
+208 PTRFP
-213 HVPRIALTA
+213 HVPRVALTA

-228 RKDIAENLHLTEARS
+228 RKDIAENLHLTNAQC
-243 FITGFDRPNITYRI
+243 FLTGFDRPNITYRI
-257 ETKGNAK
+257 ETKGNSK

-269 FLNREHPNDA
+269 FLNREHPEDA

-309 GLSQEMRQRHQDRFL
+309 GLTQETRQLHQDRFL

-382 LSDIVSIRSMLLSSE
+382 LSDIVSIRSMLASSD
-397 APDSQKRIEQ
+397 APDSQKRIES

-433 DVTEPCGNCD
+433 EDAKPCGNCD

-491 NGHDGLSVYAIG
+491 NSHDDLSVYGIG
-503 KDIAQPQWRSV
+503 KDVSQPQWRSV

-534 FLTDDCRPVLRG
+534 YLTEESRPVLRG
-546 EKVVEMRLDTSE
+546 EKVVEMRKDPGES
-558 RKRATTKRL
+558 KRTMTKRL
-567 RDFDTEFDT
+567 RDFDTEFKN

-589 RRELATTQ
+589 RRELATSQ

-619 TLEDMAAIN
+619 TLQDMASIN
-628 GVGAKKLDQYGL
+628 GVGVKKLDQYGL
-640 VFLDVVDSRR
+640 VFLDVMDGRR

>member
-1 MSETAPS
+1 MH
-8 DQDDLLGGLAPSD
+8 DLLD
-21 DVPPYHP
+21 R
-28 DDPGFG
+28 
-34 MEDAGPASQPM
+34 PAQRLPI
-45 PQPEPKTPLDVL
+45 DVL
-57 RNIFGYDSFRGQQ
+57 RDVFGYDSFRGQQ
-70 AEIIDHV
+70 AEVIDHV

-91 GKSLCYQVPALCRDG
+91 GKSLCYQVPALCRPG
-106 TAVVVSPLIALM
+106 TAIVVSPLIALM
-118 KDQVDALNQ
+118 KDQVDALSQ
-127 LGIKAAF
+127 LGVKAAF
-134 INSTLHP
+134 INSTLAP
-141 EAAREI
+141 DAAREI
-147 ETRAIEGDID
+147 EARAIDGDID

-163 ERFAT
+163 ERFAS

-174 LDRIRISLFA
+174 LDRISISLFA

-208 PKRFP
+208 PTRFA

-228 RKDIAENLHLTEARS
+228 RKDIAENLHLTDAQC
-243 FITGFDRPNITYRI
+243 FLTGFDRPNITYRI

-269 FLNREHPNDA
+269 FLNREHVEDA

-291 DVAQWLTDNGRP
+291 DIAQWLTDNGRP

-309 GLSQEMRQRHQDRFL
+309 GLTQDVRQRHQDRFL
-324 REDGLIICAT
+324 REDGMIICAT

-382 LSDIVSIRSMLLSSE
+382 LSDIVSIRSMVAGSE
-397 APDSQKRIEQ
+397 APEAQKRIES

-433 DVTEPCGNCD
+433 DRHEPCGNCD
-443 TCLEPVDTWDATDA
+443 TCLEPVETWDATEA

-474 AHIIEVLMG
+474 AHVIEVLIG

-491 NGHDGLSVYAIG
+491 NGHDNISVYAIG

-534 FLTDDCRPVLRG
+534 YLTEDSRPVLRG
-546 EKVVEMRLDTSE
+546 EKVVEMRKDPGES
-558 RKRATTKRL
+558 KRATTRRL
-567 RDFDTEFDT
+567 RDFDTEFEN
-576 EEDRDLWERLRTL
+576 EEDRDLWERLRTM
-589 RRELATTQ
+589 RRELATGQ

-619 TLEDMAAIN
+619 TLEDMMSIN
-628 GVGAKKLDQYGL
+628 GVGVKKLDQYGL
-640 VFLDVVDSRR
+640 AFLDVMDGRR

>member
-1 MSETAPS
+1 MN
-8 DQDDLLGGLAPSD
+8 DLLDRPVQRLPI
-21 DVPPYHP
+21 
-28 DDPGFG
+28 
-34 MEDAGPASQPM
+34 
-45 PQPEPKTPLDVL
+45 DVL
-57 RNIFGYDSFRGQQ
+57 REVFGYDSFRGQQ

-91 GKSLCYQVPALCRDG
+91 GKSLCYQVPALCRSG

-127 LGIKAAF
+127 LGVKAAF
-134 INSTLHP
+134 INSTLAP

-147 ETRAIEGDID
+147 EARAVDGDID

-174 LDRIRISLFA
+174 LDRISISLFA

-208 PKRFP
+208 PTRFA

-228 RKDIAENLHLTEARS
+228 RKDIAENLHLTDAKC

-269 FLNREHPNDA
+269 FLNREHAEDA

-309 GLSQEMRQRHQDRFL
+309 GLTQETRQLHQDRFL
-324 REDGLIICAT
+324 REDGMIICAT

-382 LSDIVSIRSMLLSSE
+382 LSDIVSIRSMVASSDAPE
-397 APDSQKRIEQ
+397 AQKRIES

-433 DVTEPCGNCD
+433 DQHQPCGNCD

-474 AHIIEVLMG
+474 AHVIEVLMG

-491 NGHDGLSVYAIG
+491 NGHDQLSVYAIG
-503 KDIAQPQWRSV
+503 KDIPQPQWRSV

-534 FLTDDCRPVLRG
+534 YLTEESRPVLRG
-546 EKVVEMRLDTSE
+546 EKFVEMRKDPGES
-558 RKRATTKRL
+558 KRAMTRRL
-567 RDFDTEFDT
+567 RDFDTEFENED
-576 EEDRDLWERLRTL
+576 DRDLWERLRTM
-589 RRELATTQ
+589 RRELATSQ

-619 TLEDMAAIN
+619 TLEDMASIN
-628 GVGAKKLDQYGL
+628 GVGVKKLDQYGL
-640 VFLDVVDSRR
+640 AFLDVMDGRR

>member
-1 MSETAPS
+1 MN
-8 DQDDLLGGLAPSD
+8 DLLD
-21 DVPPYHP
+21 R
-28 DDPGFG
+28 
-34 MEDAGPASQPM
+34 PALRQPI
-45 PQPEPKTPLDVL
+45 DVL
-57 RNIFGYDSFRGQQ
+57 RDVFGYDSFRGQQ

-91 GKSLCYQVPALCRDG
+91 GKSLCYQVPALCRPG

-127 LGIKAAF
+127 LGVKAAF
-134 INSTLHP
+134 INSTLAP
-141 EAAREI
+141 DTAREI
-147 ETRAIEGDID
+147 EARAVDGDID

-174 LDRIRISLFA
+174 LDRISISLFA

-208 PKRFP
+208 PTRFA

-228 RKDIAENLHLTEARS
+228 RKDIAENLHLTDAQC

-257 ETKGNAK
+257 ETKGNSK

-269 FLNREHPNDA
+269 FLNREHAEDA

-291 DVAQWLTDNGRP
+291 DVAQWLSDNGRP

-309 GLSQEMRQRHQDRFL
+309 GLTQETRQLHQDRFL

-382 LSDIVSIRSMLLSSE
+382 LSDIVSIRSMVASSDAPE
-397 APDSQKRIEQ
+397 AQKRIES

-433 DVTEPCGNCD
+433 DQHQPCGNCD
-443 TCLEPVDTWDATDA
+443 TCLEPVETWDATDA

-474 AHIIEVLMG
+474 AHVIEVLMG

-491 NGHDGLSVYAIG
+491 NGHDDLSVYAIG
-503 KDIAQPQWRSV
+503 KDISQPQWRSV

-534 FLTDDCRPVLRG
+534 YLTEDSRPVLRG
-546 EKVVEMRLDTSE
+546 EKIVEMRKDPGES
-558 RKRATTKRL
+558 KRAMTKRL
-567 RDFDTEFDT
+567 RDFDTEFEN
-576 EEDRDLWERLRTL
+576 EEDRDLWERLRTM
-589 RRELATTQ
+589 RRELATSQ

-619 TLEDMAAIN
+619 TLEDMASIN
-628 GVGAKKLDQYGL
+628 GVGIKKLDQYGL
-640 VFLDVVDSRR
+640 AFLDVMDGRR

>member
-1 MSETAPS
+1 MP
-8 DQDDLLGGLAPSD
+8 DLLD
-21 DVPPYHP
+21 R
-28 DDPGFG
+28 
-34 MEDAGPASQPM
+34 PAQRQPI
-45 PQPEPKTPLDVL
+45 DVL
-57 RNIFGYDSFRGQQ
+57 QEVFGYDSFRGQQ

-77 IAGNDALVLMPTGG
+77 ISGNDALVLMPTGG
-91 GKSLCYQVPALCRDG
+91 GKSLCYQVPALCRPG

-127 LGIKAAF
+127 LGVKAAF
-134 INSTLHP
+134 INSTLAP
-141 EAAREI
+141 DAAREI
-147 ETRAIEGDID
+147 ETRAVDGDID

-163 ERFAT
+163 ERFAS

-174 LDRIRISLFA
+174 LDRISISLFA

-208 PKRFP
+208 PTRFA

-228 RKDIAENLHLTEARS
+228 RKDIAENLHLTDAQC

-269 FLNREHPNDA
+269 FLNREHPKDA

-291 DVAQWLTDNGRP
+291 DVAQWLSDNGRP

-309 GLSQEMRQRHQDRFL
+309 GLTQETRQLHQDRFL

-382 LSDIVSIRSMLLSSE
+382 LSDIVSIRSMVAGSE
-397 APDSQKRIEQ
+397 APEAQKRIES

-433 DVTEPCGNCD
+433 DRHEPCGNCD
-443 TCLEPVDTWDATDA
+443 TCLEPVETWDATQA

-474 AHIIEVLMG
+474 AHVIEVLMG
-483 RKTEKIRQ
+483 RKNEKIRQ
-491 NGHDGLSVYAIG
+491 NGHDQLSVYAIG

-534 FLTDDCRPVLRG
+534 YLTEESRPVLRG
-546 EKVVEMRLDTSE
+546 EKVVEMRKDPGE
-558 RKRATTKRL
+558 NKRAMTKRL
-567 RDFDTEFDT
+567 RDFDTEFEN

-589 RRELATTQ
+589 RRELAATQ

-619 TLEDMAAIN
+619 TLEDMASIN
-628 GVGAKKLDQYGL
+628 GVGVKKLDQYGL
-640 VFLDVVDSRR
+640 PFLDVMDGRR

>member
-1 MSETAPS
+1 MPEPMS
-8 DQDDLLGGLAPSD
+8 DLLD
-21 DVPPYHP
+21 R
-28 DDPGFG
+28 
-34 MEDAGPASQPM
+34 PAQRQPI
-45 PQPEPKTPLDVL
+45 DVL
-57 RNIFGYDSFRGQQ
+57 QEVFGYDSFRGQQ

-91 GKSLCYQVPALCRDG
+91 GKSLCYQVPALCRPG

-127 LGIKAAF
+127 LGVKAAF
-134 INSTLHP
+134 INSTLAP
-141 EAAREI
+141 DAAREI
-147 ETRAIEGDID
+147 ETRAVDGDID

-163 ERFAT
+163 ERFAS

-174 LDRIRISLFA
+174 LDRISISLFA

-208 PKRFP
+208 PTRFS

-228 RKDIAENLHLTEARS
+228 RKDIAENLHLTDAQC

-269 FLNREHPNDA
+269 FLNREHAEDA

-291 DVAQWLTDNGRP
+291 DVAQWLSDNGRP

-309 GLSQEMRQRHQDRFL
+309 GLTQETRQLHQDRFL

-382 LSDIVSIRSMLLSSE
+382 LSDIVSIRSMVASSE
-397 APDSQKRIEQ
+397 APEAQKRIES

-423 RQVILSYFGE
+423 RQVILSYFG
-433 DVTEPCGNCD
+433 DDQHQPCGNCD
-443 TCLEPVDTWDATDA
+443 TCLEPVDTWDATQA

-474 AHIIEVLMG
+474 AHVIEVLMG

-491 NGHDGLSVYAIG
+491 NGHDKLSVYAIG

-534 FLTDDCRPVLRG
+534 YLTEESRPVLRG
-546 EKVVEMRLDTSE
+546 EKVVEMRKDPGES
-558 RKRATTKRL
+558 KRAMTKRL
-567 RDFDTEFDT
+567 RDFDTEFEN

-589 RRELATTQ
+589 RRELATSQ

-619 TLEDMAAIN
+619 TLEDMASIN
-628 GVGAKKLDQYGL
+628 GVGVKKLDQYGL
-640 VFLDVVDSRR
+640 AFLDVMDGRR